1 MKLHGERDIVL
12 KVKNMSKKKY
22 TKPDISRA
30 ELEQALMKANE
41 ELWMANRKLEAEE
54 RARAE
59 LFSNLSHDLRAPMTA
74 LFSAVELLK
83 SRQMTEENEYQNIL
97 KLMERRLHTLQ
108 SILND
113 IFLLTLMESP
123 ATKLE
128 KEPVEIGIFLEDYFY
143 SCAADPKYHKRRL
156 KLEVPDVFPYVADIE
171 AEKVIRVLDN
181 LFTNALR
188 YSLEGAEIALGALF
202 IQGEKEEGKIRIYVR
217 DTGEGIMPEDI
228 EHIFERSYRAS
239 RSRTP
244 EDGGS
249 GLGLAIAK
257 GIVERHGGAIW
268 CESEVGKGSC
278 FTFSFSGRKIKNH
291 ISSD

>member
-1 MKLHGERDIVL
+1 
-12 KVKNMSKKKY
+12 MSKKKY
-22 TKPDISRA
+22 TKPDISRE
-30 ELEQALMKANE
+30 ELEKALVKANQ
-41 ELWMANRKLEAEE
+41 ELWMANRRLEAEE
-54 RARAE
+54 RTRAE

-83 SRQMTEENEYQNIL
+83 SGQEIGEKKYQDIL
-97 KLMERRLHTLQ
+97 KLMDRRLHTLQ

-113 IFLLTLMESP
+113 IFLLTLLESP
-123 ATKLE
+123 STKIE
-128 KEPVEIGIFLEDYFY
+128 TEPVEMGIFLEDYFY
-143 SCAADPKYHKRRL
+143 SCMADPKYHKRRL
-156 KLEVPDVFPYVADIE
+156 KLEVPDSFPYTAEIE
-171 AEKVIRVLDN
+171 AEKMIRVLDN

-188 YSLEGAEIALGALF
+188 YSGEGAEIALGARF
-202 IQGEKEEGKIRIYVR
+202 IAGEKDEGKIRIYVR
-217 DTGEGIMPEDI
+217 DTGEGIHKEDS

-244 EDGGS
+244 EHEGSGS

-278 FTFSFSGRKIKNH
+278 FTFSLTGKKL
-291 ISSD
+291 

>member
-1 MKLHGERDIVL
+1 
-12 KVKNMSKKKY
+12 MSKKKY
-22 TKPDISRA
+22 TKPDISRE
-30 ELEQALMKANE
+30 ELEKALVKANQ
-41 ELWMANRKLEAEE
+41 ELWMANRRLEAEE
-54 RARAE
+54 RTRAE

-83 SRQMTEENEYQNIL
+83 SGQEIGEKKYQDIL
-97 KLMERRLHTLQ
+97 KLMDRRLHTLQ

-113 IFLLTLMESP
+113 IFLLTLLESP
-123 ATKLE
+123 STKIE
-128 KEPVEIGIFLEDYFY
+128 TEPVEMGIFLEDYFY
-143 SCAADPKYHKRRL
+143 SCTADPKYHKRRL
-156 KLEVPDVFPYVADIE
+156 KLEVPDSFPYTAEIE
-171 AEKVIRVLDN
+171 AEKMIRVLDN

-188 YSLEGAEIALGALF
+188 YSGEGAEIALGARF
-202 IQGEKEEGKIRIYVR
+202 IAGEKDEGKIRIYVR
-217 DTGEGIMPEDI
+217 DTGEGIHKEDS

-244 EDGGS
+244 EHEGSGS

-278 FTFSFSGRKIKNH
+278 FTFSLTGKKL
-291 ISSD
+291 

>member
-1 MKLHGERDIVL
+1 MKPHGERDTAL
-12 KVKNMSKKKY
+12 RVKDMSKKKY
-22 TKPDISRA
+22 TKPDISRE
-30 ELEQALMKANE
+30 ELEKALVKANQ
-41 ELWMANRKLEAEE
+41 ELWMANRRLEAEE
-54 RARAE
+54 RTRAE

-83 SRQMTEENEYQNIL
+83 SGQEIGEKKYQDIL
-97 KLMERRLHTLQ
+97 KLMDRRLHTLQ

-113 IFLLTLMESP
+113 IFLLTLLESP
-123 ATKLE
+123 STKIE
-128 KEPVEIGIFLEDYFY
+128 TEPVEMGIFLEDYFY
-143 SCAADPKYHKRRL
+143 SCTADPKYHKRRL
-156 KLEVPDVFPYVADIE
+156 KLEVPDSFPYTAEIE
-171 AEKVIRVLDN
+171 AEKMIRVLDN

-188 YSLEGAEIALGALF
+188 YSGEGAEIALGARF
-202 IQGEKEEGKIRIYVR
+202 IAGEKDEGKIRIYVR
-217 DTGEGIMPEDI
+217 DTGEGIYKEDS

-244 EDGGS
+244 EHEGSGS

-278 FTFSFSGRKIKNH
+278 FTFSLTGKKL
-291 ISSD
+291 

>member
-1 MKLHGERDIVL
+1 MRLHGERDIVL
-12 KVKNMSKKKY
+12 KVKDMSKKKY
-22 TKPDISRA
+22 TKPDISRE

-41 ELWMANRKLEAEE
+41 ELWIANRKLEAEE
-54 RARAE
+54 RARTE

-83 SRQMTEENEYQNIL
+83 SGQTVGEKKYQDIL

-113 IFLLTLMESP
+113 IFLLTLLESP
-123 ATKLE
+123 ATKLK

-143 SCAADPKYHKRRL
+143 SCMADPKYHKRDL
-156 KLEVPDVFPYVADIE
+156 KLEVPDSFPYMAEIE
-171 AEKVIRVLDN
+171 AEKIVRVLDN

-188 YSLEGAEIALGALF
+188 YSSEGAEIGLGAIF
-202 IQGEKEEGKIRIYVR
+202 IPAERDEGKIRIYVR
-217 DTGEGIMPEDI
+217 DTGEGISPEDI
-228 EHIFERSYRAS
+228 EHIFERSYRAN

-278 FTFSFSGRKIKNH
+278 FTFSVSGRAC
-291 ISSD
+291 

>member
-1 MKLHGERDIVL
+1 
-12 KVKNMSKKKY
+12 MSKKKY
-22 TKPDISRA
+22 TKPDISRE
-30 ELEQALMKANE
+30 ELEKALVKANQ
-41 ELWMANRKLEAEE
+41 ELWMANRRLKAEE
-54 RARAE
+54 RTRAE

-83 SRQMTEENEYQNIL
+83 SGQEIGEKKYQDIL
-97 KLMERRLHTLQ
+97 KLMDRRLHTLQ

-113 IFLLTLMESP
+113 IFLLTLLESP
-123 ATKLE
+123 STKIE
-128 KEPVEIGIFLEDYFY
+128 TEPVEMGIFLEDYFY
-143 SCAADPKYHKRRL
+143 SCTADPKYHKRRL
-156 KLEVPDVFPYVADIE
+156 KLEVPDSFPYTAEIE
-171 AEKVIRVLDN
+171 AEKMIRVLDN

-188 YSLEGAEIALGALF
+188 YSGEGAEIALGARF
-202 IQGEKEEGKIRIYVR
+202 IAGEKDEGKIRIYVR
-217 DTGEGIMPEDI
+217 DTGEGIHKEDS

-244 EDGGS
+244 EHEGSGS

-278 FTFSFSGRKIKNH
+278 FTFSLTGKKL
-291 ISSD
+291 